1 MSERVRSL
9 VAISVSLAAIA
20 VVVVGIMSTPATER
34 TPAERVD
41 SLSALIKC
49 PFCNGESLAESGSGV
64 AADYRALIAQRV
76 NDGYTDREILDE
88 FAASFGPSFVLDGS
102 TNRWSLLLWIVPLAI
117 MVAGGA
123 LILAMRSSAARREVG
138 TP

>member
-1 MSERVRSL
+1 MSERSRSL
-9 VAISVSLAAIA
+9 VAIAVSLAAIA
-20 VVVVGIMSTPATER
+20 VVVVGIISTPAAEQTA
-34 TPAERVD
+34 TERVD

-76 NDGYTDREILDE
+76 DDGYTDREILDE
-88 FAASFGPSFVLDGS
+88 FAESFGPSFVLDGS
-102 TNRWSLLLWIVPLAI
+102 TNRWSFLLWIVPLAI
-117 MVAGGA
+117 LVAGGA
-123 LILAMRSSAARREVG
+123 SILTMRSSAARREVN